1 MRWQPPEGLHVGRRK
16 KADGADPTRQWLVR
30 EGRRG
35 GLVAVLG
42 CWAVVSAGVLVLVI
56 GRRKEENPLKE
67 KKGRRKEKWQLGF
80 TCSLT

>member
-1 MRWQPPEGLHVGRRK
+1 M
-16 KADGADPTRQWLVR
+16 R

-67 KKGRRKEKWQLGF
+67 KKEEERRKGSWALRAR
-80 TCSLT
+80 